1 MKPSLKNAS
10 IGRILMMSYVSII
23 VLFVVS
29 ICVAVF
35 GVHQNSAMTTEFYE
49 QPYRVSKSALS
60 LRSTVEQISNQ
71 LKQCLVTEDSLER
84 ERLVDTI
91 DQLAIER

>member
-29 ICVAVF
+29 I
-35 GVHQNSAMTTEFYE
+35 
-49 QPYRVSKSALS
+49 
-60 LRSTVEQISNQ
+60 
-71 LKQCLVTEDSLER
+71 
-84 ERLVDTI
+84 
-91 DQLAIER
+91 

>member
-23 VLFVVS
+23 VLFVIS

-49 QPYRVSKSALS
+49 QPYRVSKSAPVAAQH
-60 LRSTVEQISNQ
+60 RRA
-71 LKQCLVTEDSLER
+71 D
-84 ERLVDTI
+84 
-91 DQLAIER
+91 IEPTQAVPRDGGLP